1 VIWAG
6 LQGEEAEPRLADNS
20 VVIVN
25 GYDEWRAITDVITGE
40 LLHEEHLIC
49 FGAPVNGNVSGL
61 ATEGIGSEQCENE
74 VPQVLPHMRVTS
86 GANSAFTD
94 ASGNYTIDPDGATIN
109 AVLDGQ
115 FFDVDNYNLPD
126 VSLSIPVSN
135 PANMLFN
142 DLNVDP
148 LIRAQVNLYV
158 EANRVR
164 DFVLQYNPAYPFVST
179 EVNFPARANRTDNF
193 CPGNAWYSSTEQSIN
208 FCQAGPSN
216 PNTSWSSVVHHEY
229 GHRLVNAA
237 GSGQGAYG
245 EGMGDVMS
253 VLILDSPFLG
263 WGFNNNCTSSLRNAD
278 NTCNYVTTG
287 CSTCG
292 SAIHTCGQLISGC
305 VWETRNNLALT
316 NPGNYIDILAPLAI
330 NAMLVHTGTAITP
343 QITIDYLTLDD
354 NDANILNGTP
364 HYPEINGG
372 FTEHNMP
379 GPALVVGLLTTP
391 ASSATF
397 SGLAG
402 GPFTPSSVN
411 YTVEN
416 VEDFPIDYEVT
427 TATPW
432 LDIANASGTIP
443 ANTTV
448 VVGLS
453 MNGVAAGLGNGVY
466 NGLVN
471 ITNLTN
477 GDGNTFRP
485 VTLEIGRVI
494 YTATSVPQNIPDNN
508 ATGISNVINVPDGF
522 CLADVDVDVNIS
534 HTSIGQLIVELESPL
549 GTVVRLHN
557 RTGGTADHIVKVY
570 NDDGVPVDGPGLL
583 ADFNG
588 RYVGG
593 QWKLKVSDNAS
604 GTTGSVQS
612 WALRVVPSGP
622 ICAPIAQAQS
632 IVVPVIVTSP
642 INLLGTTAMNDP
654 VGIYIISS
662 LPTHGSLTD
671 PNAGLITSVP
681 YTLTSNANTVLYK
694 PTFGYQGPDGFA
706 FRVNDT
712 VLDSADAD
720 VNITVGGP
728 QLVFNFN
735 MDTNPGWTTEGQW
748 AYGVPAGLSGD
759 PASGVTGANVY
770 GYNLSGDYVNSMPEY
785 KLTSTALDCSNVSDV
800 TIKFW
805 RWLGVERAQY
815 DHAKFQVSNN
825 GTSWTTIWE
834 NPVPSPSINE
844 TAWSQHEY
852 DISAVADNQA
862 TVYLRWTMGTTD
874 TSVVFHGWNLD
885 DIELWGAIPIC
896 PTDVDGSGGTD
907 IDDLLLVINNWGA
920 AGGPADVNGSGSVD
934 IDDLLQVINGWGDC
948 N

>member
-1 VIWAG
+1 
-6 LQGEEAEPRLADNS
+6 
-20 VVIVN
+20 
-25 GYDEWRAITDVITGE
+25 
-40 LLHEEHLIC
+40 
-49 FGAPVNGNVSGL
+49 
-61 ATEGIGSEQCENE
+61 
-74 VPQVLPHMRVTS
+74 
-86 GANSAFTD
+86 
-94 ASGNYTIDPDGATIN
+94 
-109 AVLDGQ
+109 
-115 FFDVDNYNLPD
+115 
-126 VSLSIPVSN
+126 
-135 PANMLFN
+135 
-142 DLNVDP
+142 
-148 LIRAQVNLYV
+148 
-158 EANRVR
+158 
-164 DFVLQYNPAYPFVST
+164 
-179 EVNFPARANRTDNF
+179 
-193 CPGNAWYSSTEQSIN
+193 
-208 FCQAGPSN
+208 
-216 PNTSWSSVVHHEY
+216 
-229 GHRLVNAA
+229 
-237 GSGQGAYG
+237 
-245 EGMGDVMS
+245 
-253 VLILDSPFLG
+253 
-263 WGFNNNCTSSLRNAD
+263 
-278 NTCNYVTTG
+278 
-287 CSTCG
+287 
-292 SAIHTCGQLISGC
+292 
-305 VWETRNNLALT
+305 
-316 NPGNYIDILAPLAI
+316 
-330 NAMLVHTGTAITP
+330 
-343 QITIDYLTLDD
+343 
-354 NDANILNGTP
+354 
-364 HYPEINGG
+364 
-372 FTEHNMP
+372 
-379 GPALVVGLLTTP
+379 
-391 ASSATF
+391 
-397 SGLAG
+397 LAG

-466 NGLVN
+466 NGLEN

-570 NDDGVPVDGPGLL
+570 NDDAVPVDGPGLL

-642 INLLGTTAMNDP
+642 INLLGTTATNDP

-759 PASGVTGANVY
+759 PAGGVTGANVY
-770 GYNLSGDYVNSMPEY
+770 GYNLSGDYVNILPVY
-785 KLTSTALDCSNVSDV
+785 KLTSTGLDCSNVSYV
-800 TIKFW
+800 TIMFW
-805 RWLGVERAQY
+805 RWLGVDRAQY
-815 DHAKFQVSNN
+815 DH
-825 GTSWTTIWE
+825 E
-834 NPVPSPSINE
+834 
-844 TAWSQHEY
+844 
-852 DISAVADNQA
+852 
-862 TVYLRWTMGTTD
+862 
-874 TSVVFHGWNLD
+874 
-885 DIELWGAIPIC
+885 
-896 PTDVDGSGGTD
+896 
-907 IDDLLLVINNWGA
+907 
-920 AGGPADVNGSGSVD
+920 
-934 IDDLLQVINGWGDC
+934 
-948 N
+948 